1 MTAKDWSWLDPAL
14 RRQAPVNVE
23 AASEVKTTS
32 SYPDPASISQT
43 VVDMEPANEVKTAFS
58 YPDPA
63 LMPQAS
69 VDMKS
74 VSEVN
79 EGKVPAPDYSQV
91 LDPVKL
97 SEMWAVSQTLSM
109 SASESQ
115 TNVPPGL
122 AEPRLEPSWRH
133 ERLPSQV

>member
-1 MTAKDWSWLDPAL
+1 MIEEDYSWLDPVLRPQAL
-14 RRQAPVNVE
+14 INME
-23 AASEVKTTS
+23 AVSDVKITS
-32 SYPDPASISQT
+32 SYPDPTSMLQT

-69 VDMKS
+69 VDMES

-122 AEPRLEPSWRH
+122 AEPRLEPSRRH

>member
-1 MTAKDWSWLDPAL
+1 MTAEDWSWLDPAL
-14 RRQAPVNVE
+14 RPQAPVNME

-32 SYPDPASISQT
+32 SYPDPASIPQT
-43 VVDMEPANEVKTAFS
+43 VVDMKPANEVKTAFS

-63 LMPQAS
+63 LMPQVS
-69 VDMKS
+69 VNMES
-74 VSEVN
+74 ASEVN

-97 SEMWAVSQTLSM
+97 SEMWTVSQKLSM
-109 SASESQ
+109 SASEFN
-115 TNVPPGL
+115 TNIPLGL
-122 AEPRLEPSWRH
+122 AEPRLEPPRRH